1 MLISYSILMHG
12 LRVYINTVGTDIES
26 KHGVF
31 YSRRDTGPYYRW
43 HYVEEKSRW
52 CSSRVRLDLVP
63 NSLRMAQ
70 KAVPNALRAE
80 LLSHY
85 LD

>member
-1 MLISYSILMHG
+1 MHG
-12 LRVYINTVGTDIES
+12 LRVYINTVGTDIQS
-26 KHGVF
+26 KYGVF
-31 YSRRDTGPYYRW
+31 YSRRDAGPFYRW

-52 CSSRVRLDLVP
+52 CCSRVRLDLVP

-70 KAVPNALRAE
+70 KSVPTSLRTE
-80 LLSHY
+80 LMSHY

>member
-1 MLISYSILMHG
+1 MHG
-12 LRVYINTVGTDIES
+12 LRVYINTVGTDIQS
-26 KHGVF
+26 KYGVF
-31 YSRRDTGPYYRW
+31 YSRRDGGPFYRW

-52 CSSRVRLDLVP
+52 CCSRVRLDLVP

-70 KAVPNALRAE
+70 KSVPTSLRTE
-80 LLSHY
+80 LMAHY